1 MKLKKTLSI
10 ISALSIISSMMTFPI
25 SAESE
30 NSSLLI
36 DVSNMVIHDENLV
49 YLGADYLKDCKTL
62 FDEQEKVPSSVD
74 NTNVDVDVWNS
85 TSKTNWQPN
94 MQSEYGEASF
104 YIDLGANYVITGMC
118 FLDTNGA
125 PTWTISNGEPFNW
138 NTIGSLTMDYYQS
151 WRSITFDDNTPT
163 RYLHFSS
170 SATDTGVSE
179 IAIYG
184 YKVSELS
191 EEQIQKTA
199 PKENKSNK
207 TNLTSGGKIGF
218 NAFIDD
224 PITSII
230 AGGNVREYHNF
241 SWLLDDNGK
250 VKFTQG
256 TWGDMDSYY
265 QAMKDNNISIIPCFQ
280 GTSNYIKSSKNV
292 SSEIPV
298 PDGAD
303 TTNPESYTIHAQT
316 MYQVVSRY
324 GSNSDID
331 VTTLNIADGQEVKTG
346 LGLLSALENSN
357 EPNKNWSGK
366 SCYFSP
372 YEMACMCSAD
382 YDGHEGTIENA
393 GVKTADPDFKLAMGG
408 LVSYSTMIDYLDEM
422 KLWFDYN
429 RKDGKFAVDII
440 NVHMSPNACNPESS
454 DFVQKIQEL
463 QSWIDN
469 NAPNTELWI
478 SEYEI
483 NMSDCVVDNL
493 DNHDN
498 EDYQLKYA
506 QRVARTYLLAV
517 GQGVDRISKF
527 QLRDEAEGVYYNS
540 GLVTQKGEWNKK
552 LAWYYTAGM
561 SSVLE
566 NADFIQD
573 ISTDNVCIYQFLDR
587 NTNETIYCLWS
598 PTDNNTTI
606 DNFEL
611 PIENG
616 SSAYLTELGTY
627 AEGVTSKIDVQ
638 DSSIKVNVSESP
650 IFVTISN
657 EEKSIVNG
665 KHNQIKPKSI
675 CLTVNETTEVCNL
688 EDNTPPMDSTLNQ
701 FYRMFDEPQT
711 MPLTIYGNVPIDTPQ
726 SNVNQSNITGYVKLD
741 KSYIF
746 TGFGVYD
753 TFGTGNISIY
763 DAYTDTLLWE
773 NGLNAYM
780 SKTIEPITETIPTD
794 CIKIVK
800 SNGDI
805 NELSLYGYAVE
816 KQSQDLSLDYNK
828 DDSINYLDLL
838 YLKKEILIYQ
848 NNDYNI
854 IDVLNLKNTL
864 LV

>member
-1 MKLKKTLSI
+1 MNLKKLLSI
-10 ISALSIISSMMTFPI
+10 VSALTIVSSMTVFPVN
-25 SAESE
+25 AEDNQVS
-30 NSSLLI
+30 LI
-36 DVSNMVIHDENLV
+36 DISNMVMHDENMV
-49 YLGADYLKDCKTL
+49 YLGADYLKDCTIL
-62 FDEQEKVPSSVD
+62 FDEQEKVPISVD
-74 NTNVDVDVWNS
+74 NTNVDADVWQS
-85 TSKTNWQPN
+85 TSRTNWQPN

-118 FLDTNGA
+118 FLDTNGT

-138 NTIGSLTMDYYQS
+138 NTMGSVTMDSYQS
-151 WRSITFDDNTPT
+151 WRSITFDDTTPT

-170 SATDTGVSE
+170 NATDTGVSE
-179 IAIYG
+179 LAIYG
-184 YKVSELS
+184 YKTSELS
-191 EEQIQKTA
+191 KEQIEKTA
-199 PKENKSNK
+199 PKENTSKK
-207 TNLTSGGKIGF
+207 TNLTSGGRVGF

-224 PITSII
+224 PMTSIM

-280 GTSNYIKSSKNV
+280 GTSSYIKSSKNM

-316 MYQVVSRY
+316 MYQVVARY
-324 GSNSDID
+324 GSNSNID
-331 VTTLNIADGQEVKTG
+331 TTTLNIADGQEVKTG

-366 SCYFSP
+366 SCYFTP

-382 YDGHEGTIENA
+382 YDGHEGTIKNA
-393 GVKTADPDFKLAMGG
+393 GVKTADPNFKLAMGG
-408 LVSYSTMIDYLDEM
+408 LVGYSNMIDYLDEM

-440 NVHMSPNACNPESS
+440 NVHISPNECNPESS
-454 DFVQKIQEL
+454 NFIQQIQQL
-463 QSWIDN
+463 QNWIDK

-478 SEYEI
+478 SEYEV

-527 QLRDEAEGVYYNS
+527 QLRDEAEGAYYNS

-561 SSVLE
+561 SSILE
-566 NADFIQD
+566 NADFIKD

-598 PTDNNTTI
+598 PTNDNTI
-606 DNFEL
+606 IDDFEL
-611 PIENG
+611 SIQDG
-616 SSAYLTELGTY
+616 STAYLTELGTY
-627 AEGVTSKIDVQ
+627 IEGVTSKLDVNNN
-638 DSSIKVNVSESP
+638 SVKVNVCESP
-650 IFVTISN
+650 VFVTVSSG
-657 EEKSIVNG
+657 EKNIVNG
-665 KHNQIKPKSI
+665 KHNQIRPKSI
-675 CLTVNETTEVCNL
+675 CLNMDETTEVCNL
-688 EDNTPPMDSTLNQ
+688 QDETPPTDTTLNQ
-701 FYRMFDEPQT
+701 FYRMFDEPNT
-711 MPLTIYGNVPIDTPQ
+711 MPSVLYGDTPVDTPQ
-726 SNVNQSNITGYVKLD
+726 TNVNQSNITGYVKFD
-741 KSYIF
+741 KPHLF

-763 DAYTDTLLWE
+763 DAYTNTLLWE
-773 NGLNAYM
+773 NGLNSYM
-780 SKTIEPITETIPTD
+780 ARTIETVAETLPTD

-800 SNGDI
+800 SSGDI
-805 NELSLYGYAVE
+805 NELSIYGYAIE
-816 KQSQDLSLDYNK
+816 TQPQDLSLDYNK
-828 DDSINYLDLL
+828 DGIINHLDLL
-838 YLKKEILIYQ
+838 FLKKEILIYQ
-848 NNDYNI
+848 NDDYNT
-854 IDVLNLKNTL
+854 IDVLNLKDYL
-864 LV
+864 LK